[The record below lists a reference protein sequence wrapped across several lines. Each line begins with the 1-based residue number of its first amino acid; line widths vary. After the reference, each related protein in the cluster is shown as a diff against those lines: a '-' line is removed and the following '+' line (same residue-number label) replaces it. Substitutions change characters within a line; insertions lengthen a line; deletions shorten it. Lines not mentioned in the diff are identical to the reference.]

1 MKKPS
6 DHLFKLIKT
15 LTKSEKRAFRL
26 NAISGKD
33 AKKYIAIFDAID
45 AQSEY
50 DEEAIKA
57 KFKNEKWVK
66 RFNAAKD
73 YVYKALLA
81 NLSVYNQKHEPQ
93 YELSDFLIHIRV
105 LQNKGFYERC
115 GKLIEKAK
123 KLATEL
129 DDHLK
134 TLELLNLEGRNHP
147 GGINPENGAEIRSE
161 QVRILRLLDN
171 EYQYNELYKSSY
183 RFFSKSGDQG
193 FDKSTAQG
201 FQELIELPLL
211 QNFERALT
219 FKARRQFIN
228 IRYFHAL
235 GNRNAQEMHNWIV
248 QAKELFD
255 SNPKL
260 IQQYAVNY
268 ATTLLNLHNSHLK
281 RKSYEEAFEAL
292 NVLKTFYPKSQ
303 LKQHERLTYIIE
315 YAGLHHEMVTHLV
328 MGYFEQAANQIPDLN
343 LLFKKHDQEIS
354 PAISVK
360 HYSLLANIFFGKGDF
375 KKSKHNTDLVL
386 DFSSEN
392 IRPDLQKQARVLQ
405 LMAFYEMGKQD
416 LLEYNVRSVQRLFQ
430 RNNSLNP
437 LEKQV
442 FKLLNLSLGYFSD
455 PDKVKHEFQEMKTI
469 REKEQFVPDYS
480 EFEHWVESKILKK
493 DYAEIIQGKG
503 QSFP

>member
-45 AQSEY
+45 AQEEY
-50 DEEAIKA
+50 NEEAIKA
-57 KFKNEKWVK
+57 RFKNEKWIK

-105 LQNKGFYERC
+105 LQSKGFYERC

-123 KLATEL
+123 KLASEL

-134 TLELLNLEGRNHP
+134 MLELLNLEGKNHP
-147 GGINPENGAEIRSE
+147 GGVNPENDVEIRAE
-161 QVRILRLLDN
+161 QVRILNLLDN
-171 EYQYNELYKSSY
+171 EYRYNELYKASY

-193 FDKSTAQG
+193 FDKSTAEG
-201 FQELIELPLL
+201 FQKLIELPLL
-211 QNFERALT
+211 QNFENALT

-228 IRYFHAL
+228 IRYFNAL
-235 GNRNAQEMHNWIV
+235 GNKNATEMHHWIV
-248 QAKELFD
+248 RARELFD
-255 SNPKL
+255 SNPRL

-281 RKSYEEAFEAL
+281 RGACDEAFEAL
-292 NVLKTFYPKSQ
+292 NVLRSFYPKSQ

-315 YAGLHHEMVTHLV
+315 YAGLHHEMVTHLA
-328 MGYFEQAANQIPDLN
+328 MGEFELAAAQIAELN
-343 LLFKKHDQEIS
+343 RFFRKHDQEIS
-354 PAISVK
+354 AAISVK
-360 HYSLLANIFFGKGDF
+360 HYSLLANIYFGTGEF
-375 KKSKHNTDLVL
+375 KKAKANTELVMDL
-386 DFSSEN
+386 SSEN
-392 IRPDLQKQARVLQ
+392 IRPDLQKQARILQ
-405 LMAFYEMGKQD
+405 LMAYYEMDKND
-416 LLEYNVRSVQRLFQ
+416 LLEYNIRSVQRMFQ
-430 RNNSLNP
+430 RNKPLNE

-442 FKLLNLSLGYFSD
+442 FKLLNLALGYFSD
-455 PDKVKHEFQEMKTI
+455 QEKAKKVFEAMKITREGGHFAPDYLEFQ
-469 REKEQFVPDYS
+469 Y
-480 EFEHWVESKILKK
+480 WVESKLTKRSYRDMFKK
-493 DYAEIIQGKG
+493 
-503 QSFP
+503 